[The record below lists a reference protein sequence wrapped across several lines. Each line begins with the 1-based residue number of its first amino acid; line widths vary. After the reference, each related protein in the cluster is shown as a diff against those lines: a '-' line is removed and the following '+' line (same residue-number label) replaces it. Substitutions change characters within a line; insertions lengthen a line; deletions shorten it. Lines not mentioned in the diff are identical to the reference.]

1 VAGSIVSRLKRLL
14 LTTRAGRFVLVGPRA
29 LLAVRAAR
37 VVPRFGQA
45 LAWSVRSREIAN
57 FTYDTTRESQLLL
70 AALIAEIAR
79 RPTAEIVAYIDEL
92 TTHDALAEHVASIAH
107 TRESRWNIDPGFKP
121 GRRLAFYL
129 LARALKPR
137 RVVEA
142 GVDKGLGALL
152 VSRAL
157 TLNRAEGHAGDYLG
171 IELDPSKP
179 IPLYERW
186 PERVGQIVRGSSTE
200 ILREQVAPI
209 DLFIHDTIPEAGHMT
224 EQLAIVRPL
233 MAPDGVIAST
243 WTTPELIDHALG
255 HGFKLLTHQEE
266 TVDHWFPGDRVAFI
280 YGYRGAASD
289 GDKCV
294 TSLDTHV

>member
-1 VAGSIVSRLKRLL
+1 MAM
-14 LTTRAGRFVLVGPRA
+14 
-29 LLAVRAAR
+29 RAAR
-37 VVPRFGQA
+37 VAPRLGQV

-57 FTYDTTRESQLLL
+57 FTYETTRESQLVL
-70 AALIAEIAR
+70 AAVVAEIAN
-79 RPTAEIVAYIDEL
+79 RPPSEIVGYINEL
-92 TTHDALAEHVASIAH
+92 AADRELAEHVADVA
-107 TRESRWNIDPGFKP
+107 RAPESRWSVDPGFKP

-186 PERVGQIVRGSSTE
+186 PDRVGQIIRGSSTD
-200 ILREQVAPI
+200 ILRKQAAPI
-209 DLFIHDTIPEAGHMT
+209 DLFIHDTVPEAGHMT
-224 EQLAIVRPL
+224 EQLATVRLL
-233 MAPDGVIAST
+233 MAPVGVIAST
-243 WTTPELIDHALG
+243 WTTPELINHALQ
-255 HGFKLLTHQEE
+255 HGLKLLTHQEE
-266 TVDHWFPGDRVAFI
+266 TMDHWFPGDRVAFI
-280 YGYRGAASD
+280 YGHGGAASD
-289 GDKCV
+289 SDKCV

>member
-1 VAGSIVSRLKRLL
+1 V
-14 LTTRAGRFVLVGPRA
+14 
-29 LLAVRAAR
+29 LAVRAAR
-37 VVPRFGQA
+37 VVPRLGQA

-70 AALIAEIAR
+70 AAVIAEISD
-79 RPTAEIVAYIDEL
+79 RPIAQIVTYIDEL
-92 TTHDALAEHVASIAH
+92 AADGALAQYVTGMAQA
-107 TRESRWNIDPGFKP
+107 RESRWNVDAGFKP

-186 PERVGQIVRGSSTE
+186 PDRVGQIVRGSSTD
-200 ILREQVAPI
+200 ILRKQTEPI

-224 EQLAIVRPL
+224 KQLATVRPL
-233 MAPDGVIAST
+233 MASGGVIAST
-243 WTTPELIDHALG
+243 WTTPELIGHALR
-255 HGFKLLTHQEE
+255 HDLKLLTHQEE

-280 YGYRGAASD
+280 YGHGGAASD
-289 GDKCV
+289 NDKCV